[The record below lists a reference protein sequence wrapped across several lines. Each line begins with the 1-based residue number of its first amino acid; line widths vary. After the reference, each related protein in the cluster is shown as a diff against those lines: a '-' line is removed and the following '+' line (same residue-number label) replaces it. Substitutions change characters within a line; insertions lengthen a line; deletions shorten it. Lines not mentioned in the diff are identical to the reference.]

1 MYKGVIFDIDGT
13 LYDYQTADKLAM
25 KNFCAFVEKHLG
37 VEEKIFRETYTAARN
52 IIHDRLADTA
62 ASHSRVLMIQ
72 TAMELLGKNPFAH
85 VLELY
90 DVYWN
95 FFLES
100 MMPYDGA
107 EDFLRGLKNSGA
119 KISTCTDMT
128 AHIQYR
134 KLAQLGLDKYID
146 FMVTSEETGFEK
158 PAPIMFN
165 FALKKMNVRAD
176 EAAFFGDSLDRDIEG
191 AAAVGIAPFWFVA
204 DRKVSGGED
213 FKKIF
218 SYRDDEVKKLLA
230 VSC

>member
-1 MYKGVIFDIDGT
+1 
-13 LYDYQTADKLAM
+13 M
-25 KNFCAFVEKHLG
+25 K
-37 VEEKIFRETYTAARN
+37 
-52 IIHDRLADTA
+52 
-62 ASHSRVLMIQ
+62 
-72 TAMELLGKNPFAH
+72 
-85 VLELY
+85 
-90 DVYWN
+90 
-95 FFLES
+95 
-100 MMPYDGA
+100 PYDGA
-107 EDFLRGLKNSGA
+107 EDFLRALKNSGA

-134 KLAQLGLDKYID
+134 KISRLGLDKFID

-165 FALKKMNVRAD
+165 FALKKMNVRAE
-176 EAAFFGDSLDRDIEG
+176 EAACFGDALDRDIAG

-213 FKKIF
+213 FKKVF